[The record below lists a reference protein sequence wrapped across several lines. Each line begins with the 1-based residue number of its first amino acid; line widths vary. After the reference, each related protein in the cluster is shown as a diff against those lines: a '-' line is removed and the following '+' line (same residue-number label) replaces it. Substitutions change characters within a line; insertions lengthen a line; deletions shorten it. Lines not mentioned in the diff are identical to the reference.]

1 MRPLTP
7 WHACPE
13 KAMSYEKFVHRT
25 VEVDIEMAAP
35 LDTILHER
43 QENYGKL
50 LGQGHLTQRLKDVL
64 REHPHWYMLDG
75 DMKEA
80 LDMIMHKAARI
91 VNGNPKYIDS
101 WVDIGGY
108 AKCVQD
114 RLEEDKKRVETVK
127 QETEP
132 VGTIREYDPRA
143 GIAGQTSD
151 THLYGRSY
159 RRGE

>member
-13 KAMSYEKFVHRT
+13 KAMEYKT
-25 VEVDIEMAAP
+25 MAVST
-35 LDTILHER
+35 LDAILHER
-43 QENYGKL
+43 QGNYGKL
-50 LGQGHLTQRLKDVL
+50 LGQGHLTQRLKEVL
-64 REHPHWYMLDG
+64 REHPHWHMLDG

-91 VNGNPKYIDS
+91 VNGNPQYIDS

-114 RLEEDKKRVETVK
+114 RLEEDRKRVETIK
-127 QETEP
+127 QEIEP
-132 VGTIREYDPRA
+132 PGTIREYDPRA
-143 GIAGQTSD
+143 GVAGQTSD